1 MALPAAGH
9 VKCASSSEILLFYGV
24 VMSGNRLLAIC
35 TVLVLSL
42 VTPFG
47 ALARTGCTDL
57 RAACEAAGFAN
68 SGGLGNGTKII
79 RDCMNP
85 LMSGV
90 EPPGNGKI
98 DLPVVSDDAIAA
110 CKAVKSGIG
119 KKQAADV
126 AGKATGNKP
135 APAKA
140 LPASAA
146 AGPNFVLILVDDFSM
161 NLMPDDLDDLAKSM
175 PNLARMRAEGMT
187 FDNYFVTDSLCCPSR
202 TSIFTG
208 LLPHNSGVITNTGK
222 DGGLGAFMIHGDDAK
237 SFAVALHNGFY
248 ATAMMGKYLNG
259 YEAETSGIPQGW
271 SEWAVAGNAYANF
284 NYTINHNGEVISPK
298 PHMTDE
304 LSALGQDFIANA
316 SSGPF
321 FMELATFSPHSPY
334 TPPRRYADAF
344 PNVTYP
350 RTPAYAARPDANA
363 PQWLQDIPPLERRFQ
378 NRIEEIYRLRVQ
390 SVKGVDDMIGDIRK
404 SLEELGLSE
413 DTYVIFTSDNGYHL
427 GEFSLRAGKMTPFD
441 TDIKVPLVVVGPG
454 VAPGSRN
461 DDITMNID
469 LHPTFLELAGL
480 PPSPSVDGHS
490 LAPLLQGQPGPRR
503 NIALVEH
510 KQSAPSAD
518 DPDMAEPKAGDP
530 PTYVAMRMPDALY
543 VEYLDG
549 SGEVG
554 YYDMTTDPDQLHN
567 IAPDLSPARL
577 KALHEAITANHAC
590 AGAAECGAAQA
601 MKP

>member
-1 MALPAAGH
+1 
-9 VKCASSSEILLFYGV
+9 
-24 VMSGNRLLAIC
+24 MSANRLLAILAL
-35 TVLVLSL
+35 LVILL
-42 VTPFG
+42 CAPFG
-47 ALARTGCTDL
+47 AFARTGCAEL
-57 RAACEAAGFAN
+57 HAACEAAGFVN
-68 SGGLGNGTKII
+68 FGGLGKGTRII

-85 LMSGV
+85 LMTGV
-90 EPPGNGKI
+90 APPGNGKI
-98 DLPVVSDDAIAA
+98 ALPVVRDAVIAA
-110 CKAVKSGIG
+110 CKAVKSMTG
-119 KKQAADV
+119 KAPGADE
-126 AGKATGNKP
+126 AGKAAGNKP
-135 APAKA
+135 TAAKA
-140 LPASAA
+140 LPATVDQ
-146 AGPNFVLILVDDFSM
+146 GPNIVLILVDDFSM
-161 NLMPDDLDDLAKSM
+161 NLMPDDLGTLAKTM

-222 DGGLGAFMIHGDDAK
+222 DGGLGAFMTHGNDTK

-259 YEAETSGIPQGW
+259 YEAETGGIPQGW

-284 NYTINHNGEVISPK
+284 NYTLNHNGAIISPQ

-304 LSALGQDFIANA
+304 LSALGQAFIADA
-316 SSGPF
+316 SGGPF
-321 FMELATFSPHSPY
+321 FLELSTFSPHAPF

-344 PNVTYP
+344 GDTSYP
-350 RTPAYAARPDANA
+350 RTPAFAARPDANA
-363 PQWLQDIPPLERRFQ
+363 PQWLQDIPALDQRFQ
-378 NRIEEIYRLRVQ
+378 NRIDQIYRLRVQ

-404 SLEELGLSE
+404 ALEELGLSKE
-413 DTYVIFTSDNGYHL
+413 TYVIFTSDNGFHL
-427 GEFSLRAGKMTPFD
+427 GEFSLRSGKLTPFD

-461 DDITMNID
+461 GDITMNID

-480 PPSPSVDGHS
+480 LPSATVDGRS
-490 LAPLLQGQPGPRR
+490 LVPLLHGQPGPRR

-510 KQSAPSAD
+510 KQSAPSPD
-518 DPDMAEPKAGDP
+518 DPDMAEAKAGDP
-530 PTYVAMRMPDALY
+530 PTYVAMRMKDTMY

-554 YYDMTTDPDQLHN
+554 YYDMATDPHQLHN
-567 IAPDLSPARL
+567 IAPHLGAARL

-601 MKP
+601 MSP